1 MDFREKR
8 EWGRICVTQPL
19 ILRSEKSPNQQYKAI
34 AVDVAE
40 ENIGFTTE
48 AKLSVGER
56 IQLELTATAQPVFV
70 QAVVQRNIDNLYGCQ
85 FAEDDYG
92 KIFKIFTQECLNNIK
107 NAAKMLLV
115 VLFHHKI

>member
-1 MDFREKR
+1 MDYLEKR
-8 EWGRICVTQPL
+8 EWGRICVAQPL

-56 IQLELTATAQPVFV
+56 IQLELAATAQPVLV

-85 FAEDDYG
+85 FIEDDYG

-107 NAAKMLLV
+107 NAVKMLLV